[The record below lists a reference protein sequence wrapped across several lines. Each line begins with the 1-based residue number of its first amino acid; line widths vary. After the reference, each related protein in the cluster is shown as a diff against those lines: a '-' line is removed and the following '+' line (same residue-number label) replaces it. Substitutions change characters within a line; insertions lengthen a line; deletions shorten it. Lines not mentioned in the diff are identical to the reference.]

1 MATIVERFDPVTITN
16 LGVQMVGDDGTKED
30 GQKFGAAG
38 SVGGETTLREITK
51 TEEGIEVAKKVKPQK
66 MDLTVTGHV
75 QVSVLRDI
83 FGFKTDDLKPGVYSY
98 GSDSKGKRFTLTADA
113 IDEFEDV
120 TKLMAF
126 PNCTSAIGF
135 VFTIENGA
143 DEVALMELTLS
154 AYPDDTKQIY
164 YEALIDELDDVTVS
178 DTWHTQFDRTLVES
192 TATV

>member
-16 LGVQMVGDDGTKED
+16 LGVQMVGDDGTKEA

-38 SVGGETTLREITK
+38 SLGGETTLREIIK

-126 PNCTSAIGF
+126 PNCTSATGF

-164 YEALIDELDDVTVS
+164 YEALIDELDDVTIS

>member
-30 GQKFGAAG
+30 GQKFGATG
-38 SVGGETTLREITK
+38 SVGGETTLREIIK

-126 PNCTSAIGF
+126 PNCTSATGF